1 VYRSRS
7 RRGCLPRV
15 VDNSFIHA
23 GIQPRHI
30 EPASQAGGGGGEAPG
45 GVNNVTKHTARTSDT
60 QISVKYC
67 FINNTQEYLTKIGKS
82 LGAGSK
88 ERVPV
93 PWGGPEPMWP
103 VSLVPYPKSCTLHHS
118 VTGALEFGAI
128 VLWVRQPGGPALEN
142 GHLSPGVVR
151 NRVAAQPSPVP

>member
-15 VDNSFIHA
+15 VDNSFIHV

-30 EPASQAGGGGGEAPG
+30 KPASQAGGQVPR
-45 GVNNVTKHTARTSDT
+45 GVNNVIPHTAGTSDT

-67 FINNTQEYLTKIGKS
+67 LINNTQEYLTKIGKS

-93 PWGGPEPMWP
+93 PWGGLEPVWP

-118 VTGALEFGAI
+118 VTGALVFGAI
-128 VLWVRQPGGPALEN
+128 SHVGPTTWGPELEKR
-142 GHLSPGVVR
+142 HLSPGVVR
-151 NRVAAQPSPVP
+151 SHVAAQPGPVP